1 MKKIFKNIL
10 FFASILIIELLI
22 FKNNI
27 LVFASTKDISE
38 IRKGQI
44 FKNETTITY
53 NDVFDMCNLVR
64 DIEYYEDCQDYYFA
78 EPIELVY
85 YNSSNEIIKKD
96 FFQGPYDYETDS
108 FINSNLIINNEHSQ
122 HWKFEKVILDEP
134 LGFKFVPYEY
144 QKPEFNL
151 TCIPYKTTKN
161 NYTKCTLKTKYKT
174 RIENIKFKIDSNEN
188 YIYDETSGELF
199 ENIEKSGGMYIVK
212 SKNTYTDAQNTDEIT
227 IITFK
232 VKNSDNIKITN
243 LIYEDKLGNRT
254 INEITIPKTE
264 GEPDQNPNTGDLSFL
279 ITYAFV
285 VLTISA
291 ALFLIIYKRENVQ
304 I

>member
-1 MKKIFKNIL
+1 M
-10 FFASILIIELLI
+10 
-22 FKNNI
+22 
-27 LVFASTKDISE
+27 
-38 IRKGQI
+38 
-44 FKNETTITY
+44 
-53 NDVFDMCNLVR
+53 
-64 DIEYYEDCQDYYFA
+64 
-78 EPIELVY
+78 
-85 YNSSNEIIKKD
+85 
-96 FFQGPYDYETDS
+96 
-108 FINSNLIINNEHSQ
+108 
-122 HWKFEKVILDEP
+122 ILDDP

-174 RIENIKFKIDSNEN
+174 RIDNIKFKIDSNEN

-199 ENIEKSGGMYIVK
+199 ENIEKSNGMYIAK

-243 LIYEDKLGNRT
+243 LIYEDKAENRT
-254 INEITIPKTE
+254 INEITTPKAE

-279 ITYAFV
+279 ITYAFA

-291 ALFLIIYKRENVQ
+291 ALFLIIYKRENIQ